1 MTTPAWLPSPSLL
14 VWVIYTSL
22 LLGNAMGLV
31 NESKDAEDI
40 RQDIRQDL
48 HSTRAAWTESLKP
61 SSALPTHAPTH
72 VTSPLSITTG
82 MLSNTPGCGN
92 KSSSCSGYCDICGPA
107 DRQFCYEILH
117 KLQCHTKFVET
128 IEGFNDTALC
138 KRDVVLKPYNNFSAC
153 SEEIADCL
161 LIPWPNPMVEDVFVE
176 IHTKYFQDCPLQ
188 ELRDPPPGIVFAL
201 VMTPICLIPAMVFLV
216 VLKTK
221 NGDGMS

>member
-1 MTTPAWLPSPSLL
+1 MPWA
-14 VWVIYTSL
+14 VRHARTSQQS
-22 LLGNAMGLV
+22 V
-31 NESKDAEDI
+31 SKSRLDFSVMRGTFSFSGVFI
-40 RQDIRQDL
+40 CI
-48 HSTRAAWTESLKP
+48 
-61 SSALPTHAPTH
+61 
-72 VTSPLSITTG
+72 LSGITTG